1 MEETYTNEMICECG
15 CKKWNIKADGLFFWH
30 LIVCAKCEKVLDIL
44 RKGQIQLLAKTS
56 NIWELR
62 QVAVTGK

>member
-44 RKGQIQLLAKTS
+44 RKG
-56 NIWELR
+56 
-62 QVAVTGK
+62 